1 MSKALIVSGSSK
13 GMDNLCSLLK
23 LCGLSQTCIMQSAT
37 EARRMLV
44 DHAYDLIVIN
54 TPLPDEFGVNFA
66 IHASTATN
74 SAVVMLVKSEMA
86 ENISYKVENQGVI
99 VLHKPI
105 QKHMLFQA
113 VKMGL
118 ATYKRLLGVKNQNQL
133 LQKKLDDLKTV
144 GRAKGI
150 LIQYLSMTEAD
161 AHRFIEKQA
170 MDMRISKVAVA
181 EGIIRTYES

>member
-1 MSKALIVSGSSK
+1 MSKALIVSGSNK
-13 GMDNLCSLLK
+13 GMENLCALLK
-23 LCGLSQTCIMQSAT
+23 LCGLSQVCVMQSAT
-37 EARRMLV
+37 EARRRLV

-66 IHASTATN
+66 QRVAYTN
-74 SAVVMLVKSEMA
+74 SAIIMLVKSEIA
-86 ENISYKVENQGVI
+86 ENISYKVENEGVI
-99 VLHKPI
+99 VLHKPL
-105 QKHMLFQA
+105 QKHLFFQA
-113 VKMGL
+113 VKMGIATHRRL
-118 ATYKRLLGVKNQNQL
+118 AGAKNQNEF
-133 LQKKLDDLKTV
+133 LQKKLEELKVV